1 MTKELNDL
9 LVTAAADYRA
19 RGDMATAARFE
30 AFCSTQQQP
39 SEVLEQPFPTSELEL
54 PEVVLRAI
62 PQVKCLQRMGRLQ
75 SYDVEEVYP
84 ACEILKGGA
93 ELMTVTQHERICSA
107 HMDVAHSRNVALQQA
122 QADARRYKAERDS
135 SQVRAAELQ
144 ADLDRS
150 AEGADIIRGL
160 IASIE
165 KKGNYTA
172 ESTINFLSQ
181 ALGCFNRFG

>member
-1 MTKELNDL
+1 MSMELNDL
-9 LVTAAADYRA
+9 LMTAAADYRA

-30 AFCSTQQQP
+30 AVCATQQQP
-39 SEVLEQPFPTSELEL
+39 SEVLEQPFSASELEQ

-62 PQVKCLQRMGRLQ
+62 PQVKYLPHMGGLQ
-75 SYDVEEVYP
+75 SYDMEEVYP
-84 ACEILKGGA
+84 ACEILKDGA

-135 SQVRAAELQ
+135 ALARASELQ

-150 AEGADIIRGL
+150 AEGADILRGL

-172 ESTINFLSQ
+172 ESTINFLNQ